1 MADEQVFEPAAKL
14 PSPEARERYERLVG
28 LDAAKETLRKEAE
41 LLLSPGRL
49 EKWSTANHGG
59 NVIGAVASFSE
70 RLPLFIFAGDVGT
83 GKTELAETFGD
94 AIARRQKISVT
105 VLKLSL
111 AARGTGMVGQ
121 MTNLLSRAFR
131 EVEER
136 VAAQRGAAEPSSA
149 VVLVI
154 DEADAIAQSREMAQM
169 HHEDRAG
176 VNAVIRGV
184 DRFATE
190 QLSVLTVMCTNRGD
204 SIDPAIQRRAARTFI
219 FERPDDAQRKQVLAR
234 ALDGTDTKEVELDR
248 VVAVTGIRPD
258 RDFGYTYSDLTMRLL
273 PDAVIDAFPDQPL
286 RAARLL
292 EIAERTEP
300 TRPFGDGA
308 A

>member
-14 PSPEARERYERLVG
+14 PSAEARERYERLVG
-28 LDAAKETLRKEAE
+28 LDAAKESLRKEAE
-41 LLLSPGRL
+41 LLLAPRRL
-49 EKWSTANHGG
+49 EKWSTDNHDGQ
-59 NVIGAVASFSE
+59 VIGAVAAFSE

-94 AIARRQKISVT
+94 AVARRQKISVT

-111 AARGTGMVGQ
+111 TARGTGMVGE

-190 QLSVLTVMCTNRGD
+190 RLPVLTVMCTNRGKA
-204 SIDPAIQRRAARTFI
+204 IDPAIQRRAARTFV
-219 FERPDDAQRKQVLAR
+219 FDRPDDAQRKEVLGRVLA
-234 ALDGTDTKEVELDR
+234 GTDTAEAGLDR
-248 VVAVTGIRPD
+248 LVAATGAHAGRN
-258 RDFGYTYSDLTMRLL
+258 FGYTYSDLTMRLI
-273 PDAVIDAFPDQPL
+273 PDAVIDAFPDEPL

-300 TRPFGDGA
+300 TRPFGDGEG
-308 A
+308 